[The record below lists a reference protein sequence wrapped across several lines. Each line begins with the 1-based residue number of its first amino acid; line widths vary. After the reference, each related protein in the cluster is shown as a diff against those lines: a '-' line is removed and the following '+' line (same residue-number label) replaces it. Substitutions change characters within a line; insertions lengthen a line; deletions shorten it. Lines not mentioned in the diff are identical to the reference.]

1 MEPRA
6 NEWDFVIKVKYGD
19 TLKRFSSHV
28 HGEAIDHNIARLK
41 KKIVT
46 LFKLS
51 SEVDIILTY
60 IDEDGEVVAL
70 DDDDELHDAAINQ
83 HLNPLRINV
92 CLKSNTSKESY
103 LRNETASSTTAATA
117 NCQQEENQSPGLS
130 SIIDEVLKP
139 VPEQFRSSLSKFS
152 AEFLP
157 KIASSSPVIAD
168 IVDHIS
174 KLGIQNV
181 SQSLNR
187 PTGEPSEIPNQTKTQ
202 PKDLNIIEEPKVLKT
217 SIPVSAISSDPVSEQ
232 LHKKLVPTS
241 QVDIDKT
248 QASVC
253 SSNLP
258 AFEQTSGKPSI
269 DDLLRTFWSSSETSD
284 RQNQIGNVSCHGKSV
299 RACPPFFVPPLQ
311 TGTQNENYNPS
322 APALTNAVTDLMDDH
337 DNKPFPT
344 GAAPTGTFD
353 GLNFEGDKQRS
364 TTVDPPFVIGVR
376 PNSSGVRPN
385 RHPNQRDDAF
395 IDNVLH
401 TFHRGIICDGCGMHP
416 IVGPRYKSKVKDNY
430 DLCSICF
437 SEMGNGADYALIDK
451 SHRFSRK
458 LIKHSHRA
466 HYRRRSSHLH
476 GFGMPR
482 AKLESLF
489 IKDVTVLDGTLIP
502 PSTPFTKIWR
512 MRNNGTVRWPYG
524 TRLVWVGGD
533 QFANQDTVLLEIS
546 FDGFPME
553 EVDIAV
559 DFVSPA
565 MAGRYV
571 SYWRLATPSGHKF
584 GQQVWLLIEVDTSLR
599 SSGSGLNLNLPP
611 ESSIQGPIRTID
623 INADPSDGLPPESV
637 LGDSSDKLVKP
648 NIIYETTKLN
658 DNPTNNNAPASDVV
672 PLSSPIPIIDL
683 TSSKGDS
690 SQLPPPPTTP
700 FDNTVEDT
708 LLKELEDMGFKQID
722 LNKEVLMRNEY
733 DLEQSLDELCDY
745 AEWYLLLDEL
755 ADMGFSDRVKN
766 KQLLIKNGGSIKR
779 TVLDLIAGEKA

>member
-6 NEWDFVIKVKYGD
+6 NGRDFVIKVKYGD
-19 TLKRFSSHV
+19 TLKRFSAHV
-28 HGEAIDHNIARLK
+28 HGEAIDHNMARLK
-41 KKIVT
+41 KRIVT

-51 SEVDIILTY
+51 SEVDFILTY
-60 IDEDGEVVAL
+60 LDEDGEVVAL

-92 CLKSNTSKESY
+92 CLKSSTSKESY
-103 LRNETASSTTAATA
+103 LRNENASSTTAATA
-117 NCQQEENQSPGLS
+117 DCQQEENQSPGLS

-152 AEFLP
+152 ADFLP

-181 SQSLNR
+181 SPSLNR
-187 PTGEPSEIPNQTKTQ
+187 STGEPSEIPNQTKTQ
-202 PKDLNIIEEPKVLKT
+202 PKDLNITEEPKILKT
-217 SIPVSAISSDPVSEQ
+217 SAPVSAISSDPVSEQ

-253 SSNLP
+253 SPNLP
-258 AFEQTSGKPSI
+258 AFEQTSGNPSI
-269 DDLLRTFWSSSETSD
+269 DDLLRTFGSSSETAD
-284 RQNQIGNVSCHGKSV
+284 RQNQISNVSHHGKSV

-337 DNKPFPT
+337 DNKQLPT

-353 GLNFEGDKQRS
+353 GLNFEGDKQQP

-376 PNSSGVRPN
+376 SNSSGVRPN

-395 IDNVLH
+395 IDNLLH

-437 SEMGNGADYALIDK
+437 SEMGHEAAYTRIDK

-458 LIKHSHRA
+458 LFKQSHRA

-482 AKLESLF
+482 AKLESVF

-512 MRNNGTVRWPYG
+512 MGNNGTVRWPFG

-533 QFANQDTVLLEIS
+533 RFANQDTVLLEIS
-546 FDGFPME
+546 FGGFPME

-565 MAGRYV
+565 MPGKYV

-584 GQQVWLLIEVDTSLR
+584 GQQVWLLIEVDISQR
-599 SSGSGLNLNLPP
+599 SSFSGLNLNLPP
-611 ESSIQGPIRTID
+611 ESSIQGQIGTID
-623 INADPSDGLPPESV
+623 INVDPSDGLPPESV
-637 LGDSSDKLVKP
+637 LGDSSGKLVKP
-648 NIIYETTKLN
+648 NIIYETTKL
-658 DNPTNNNAPASDVV
+658 DANPTNNDAPASDAV
-672 PLSSPIPIIDL
+672 PLSNPLIDL
-683 TSSKGDS
+683 TASKGDY
-690 SQLPPPPTTP
+690 SQLLPPPTTQV
-700 FDNTVEDT
+700 DNTVEDT

-733 DLEQSLDELCDY
+733 DLEQSVDELCDY
-745 AEWYLLLDEL
+745 AEWYPLLEEL
-755 ADMGFSDRVKN
+755 EDMGFSDRVKN

-779 TVLDLIAGEKA
+779 TVLDLIAGERA